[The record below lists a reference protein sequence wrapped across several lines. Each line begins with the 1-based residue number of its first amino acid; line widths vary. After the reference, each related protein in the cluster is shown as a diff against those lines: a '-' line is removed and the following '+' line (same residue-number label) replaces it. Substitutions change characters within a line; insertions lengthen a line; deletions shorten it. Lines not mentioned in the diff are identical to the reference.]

1 MRTLVPGQ
9 VMSEPKYRK
18 ITEESDVDS
27 EVLAAAEYAESW
39 FTDDRIDW
47 DDFIDKMDGYHLKD
61 GSVID
66 MGPSMDTPA
75 IRAIKRYIKK
85 LRAQG

>member
-1 MRTLVPGQ
+1 
-9 VMSEPKYRK
+9 MSDKKYRK
-18 ITEESDVDS
+18 VYEESDVDA

-39 FTDDRIDW
+39 FTDSRIDW
-47 DDFIDKMDGYHLKD
+47 EDFIDKMDGYHLTD

-66 MGPSMDTPA
+66 MGGSMDSPA
-75 IRAIKRYIKK
+75 IRAIKRYIKN